1 MTTGSKNTILGNY
14 TGNQGGLDIRTANN
28 YIVLSD
34 GDGNPRAWISTE
46 QDAAI
51 QNPSANYRSTRSVTI
66 SALDTDYP
74 LYLFAIS
81 AILYFRDNTTGG
93 SAAYLWDPNQGLV
106 TIATNLSGKTL
117 TFSFS
122 GGITYV
128 RQTAGAVPTSYT
140 YNALSA

>member
-1 MTTGSKNTILGNY
+1 
-14 TGNQGGLDIRTANN
+14 
-28 YIVLSD
+28 VLSD
-34 GDGNPRAWISTE
+34 GDGNPRIFISPSF
-46 QDAAI
+46 DGAV
-51 QNPSANYRSTRSVTI
+51 QNPSANYRSSREVTI
-66 SALDTDYP
+66 SALNTDVP

-81 AILYFRDNTTGG
+81 AILYFRDNTVGG

-122 GGITYV
+122 GGVTYV
-128 RQTAGAVPTSYT
+128 RQTAGAVPTNYT